1 MSGQTVPYKVPT
13 NLNDALQIVQGIID
27 QNTPGDQRKTLVSMV
42 YGDMNSLQGKGITRK
57 LRKALRSLGFSYH
70 SALPAC

>member
-13 NLNDALQIVQGIID
+13 NVNDALQIVQGIIN
-27 QNTPGDQRKTLVSMV
+27 QNPPGELQRTLVSMV

-57 LRKALRSLGFSYH
+57 LRKTLRSLGFGSH
-70 SALPAC
+70 SALPAW

>member
-13 NLNDALQIVQGIID
+13 NVDNALQVVQDIIH
-27 QNTPGDQRKTLVSMV
+27 QNSPGLLQKTLVSMV

-57 LRKALRSLGFSYH
+57 LRKTLRRMGFRYH
-70 SALPAC
+70 SALPAW